1 MTNRI
6 QENQKFFSW
15 EKSDIINLTDG
26 LLKKSELD
34 TLSSNANSPTLA
46 KSECLK
52 ALENIGGKNFIKKL
66 TDFKTAPWNL
76 WDKYNACNLN
86 NEDIAVFQFIHN
98 LKNADKKIDID
109 GQLWPKTYTA
119 LMWYKYNEKYD
130 KSITLWILKNKFPTF
145 DNNFLTARSSAIA
158 DRQNPFQHNGQS
170 FYRRY
175 DTLISCTASK
185 EKYEKTQ
192 EAKDM
197 KEYKEQLSP
206 TKPEVVQI
214 VDRVQDPLLNTAIHN
229 TAIDLWISENLVNSL
244 VAKIIKLRKV
254 AEIDPAKAAEL
265 FVKIANEDS
274 DLFGRI
280 MEKMWLAMWLVP
292 ILAFLKNPIFQK
304 TLRWFGLVWSVFQ
317 WNNLIG
323 TWNKNPDA
331 WFGEKM
337 KELWIAWFDIAKYM
351 VPFAGN
357 LFDYQDGNECRKK
370 WEKWWAAVN
379 YATWTLWMVLDVVS
393 LTGVGAAPSQWVKL
407 WLKWWVKAAL
417 KIKNISKAWGLL
429 LDAGK
434 AVKSKLVFSYL
445 SVRKT
450 WWWCKTIS

>member
-197 KEYKEQLSP
+197 KEYKS
-206 TKPEVVQI
+206 
-214 VDRVQDPLLNTAIHN
+214 
-229 TAIDLWISENLVNSL
+229 
-244 VAKIIKLRKV
+244 IIL
-254 AEIDPAKAAEL
+254 
-265 FVKIANEDS
+265 
-274 DLFGRI
+274 
-280 MEKMWLAMWLVP
+280 
-292 ILAFLKNPIFQK
+292 QK
-304 TLRWFGLVWSVFQ
+304 TVME
-317 WNNLIG
+317 I
-323 TWNKNPDA
+323 
-331 WFGEKM
+331 
-337 KELWIAWFDIAKYM
+337 
-351 VPFAGN
+351 
-357 LFDYQDGNECRKK
+357 LFD
-370 WEKWWAAVN
+370 
-379 YATWTLWMVLDVVS
+379 
-393 LTGVGAAPSQWVKL
+393 
-407 WLKWWVKAAL
+407 
-417 KIKNISKAWGLL
+417 
-429 LDAGK
+429 
-434 AVKSKLVFSYL
+434 
-445 SVRKT
+445 
-450 WWWCKTIS
+450 